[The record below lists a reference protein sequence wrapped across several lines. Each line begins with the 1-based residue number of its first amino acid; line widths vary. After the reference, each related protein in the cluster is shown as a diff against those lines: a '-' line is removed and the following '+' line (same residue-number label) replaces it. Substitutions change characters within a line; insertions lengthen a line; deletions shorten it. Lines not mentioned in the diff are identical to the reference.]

1 MAGTSASRAD
11 IAARAAIG
19 ARVARPAR
27 PHRDPR
33 ARLFGKIVLFLM
45 LASGVAGYLASPLIA
60 AHSIRDAV
68 ARGHSD
74 YLRDRIDWPQIQQTL
89 KSSMTTYALGSA
101 DASSGSAVNTAEVE
115 PPSKPSFWQR
125 LKQGYGRRV
134 VHGMVD
140 SYVTPESLPKLFA
153 YRESYHETVGS
164 VPVEPEATTWSG
176 KIAREWRR
184 LKRAEFL
191 SPTRFAVEVQD
202 RFTPGK
208 SIAGELELR
217 ASGAG
222 IGWHLVSLEV
232 KGKREAV
239 SMPRAMSG
247 AWSRMKQAALPAT
260 ARTSAT
266 D

>member
-1 MAGTSASRAD
+1 MSAVPALRAD
-11 IAARAAIG
+11 LTAHAAIAARRAHMAHS
-19 ARVARPAR
+19 R
-27 PHRDPR
+27 RDPR
-33 ARLFGKIVLFLM
+33 PRLFGKIALFLM
-45 LASGVAGYLASPLIA
+45 LVAGVAGYLASPLIA
-60 AHSIRDAV
+60 AHSIREAV
-68 ARGHSD
+68 ALGHSD
-74 YLRDRIDWPQIQQTL
+74 YLRERIDWPGIQQTL
-89 KSSMTTYALGSA
+89 KSSMTSYALGTGIAVEESET
-101 DASSGSAVNTAEVE
+101 DAAVE

-125 LKQGYGRRV
+125 LKQGYGRRI
-134 VHGMVD
+134 VHGMVE
-140 SYVTPESLPKLFA
+140 SYVTPEGLPKLFS
-153 YRESYHETVGS
+153 YRENYHETVGS

-217 ASGAG
+217 ASDSG

-232 KGKREAV
+232 KGKRAAV
-239 SMPRAMSG
+239 GLPRAVSG
-247 AWSRMKQAALPAT
+247 AWTRMKQAALPAT
-260 ARTSAT
+260 ARAGAT